1 MALLPRGIAPGL
13 ERAISSFAVVV
24 LEGGRAV
31 GKSTL
36 CRTIISQNAW
46 AELVDLSNP
55 GVADAVRLDPLRFL
69 RDLPTPAFIDEAQLL
84 PELPIWVK
92 HVIDEREGRP
102 SQFVLTG
109 SARLGR
115 DQLGGS
121 DPLAGRSIRLRMWSL
136 VPSEQSGQ
144 PVPIANMLFSDEF
157 SQLFDQDGG
166 ARSNLRV
173 GSRVGKPDEV
183 PEWDVRGWLRG
194 GLPGIPG
201 VLRTADSDQWNQA
214 ISYYVESVIPLGA
227 GSTRVDHSRLT
238 RAFRYLAANPAQQ
251 LNVARMANELEYRA
265 DTVRN
270 YIDALDAAFLVFR
283 VEAHRPT
290 EHKVLTA
297 HPRLHVGDLGLA
309 AWAGRLA
316 TIEPHA
322 AVLGGLLENQLALAL
337 AATTSWTSQPIALRH
352 WRDQRAKH
360 EVDLLLVHDDGRCI
374 PIEVKSS
381 ISVGPADTVGL
392 LAFAATNRDVFARGM
407 VAYCGTRTIDLT
419 PVGLP
424 SRSILAVPISQLLG
438 ASANRL

>member
-1 MALLPRGIAPGL
+1 VALLPRGIAPAL
-13 ERAISSFAVVV
+13 EHAISSFAVVV

-36 CRTIISQNAW
+36 CRTVIDRNDW

-55 GVADAVRLDPLRFL
+55 GVAEAIRLDPLRFL
-69 RDLPTPAFIDEAQLL
+69 QDLPTPAFIDEAQLL

-92 HVIDEREGRP
+92 QVIDQRGGSP

-121 DPLAGRSIRLRMWSL
+121 DPLAGRSVRLRMWSL
-136 VPSEQSGQ
+136 TPSEQSGQ
-144 PVPIANMLFSDEF
+144 PVAIATALFSDEF
-157 SQLFDQDGG
+157 SQPLGPG
-166 ARSNLRV
+166 TRPRSNPNV
-173 GSRVGKPDEV
+173 GTHVKGQQAV
-183 PEWDVRGWLRG
+183 PEWDVRSWVRG

-201 VLRTADSDQWNQA
+201 VIRPANSDQWNQA
-214 ISYYVESVIPLGA
+214 ISSYVESVIPLGA

-238 RAFRYLAANPAQQ
+238 RTFRYLAANPAQQ
-251 LNVARMANELEYRA
+251 LNVARMANELQYRA
-265 DTVRN
+265 DTVRS
-270 YIDALDAAFLVFR
+270 YIDALEAAFLLFR
-283 VEAHRPT
+283 LEAHRPS

-297 HPRLHVGDLGLA
+297 HPRLHVSDLGLA
-309 AWAGRLA
+309 AWAGRLS
-316 TIEPHA
+316 TTEPHA
-322 AVLGGLLENQLALAL
+322 AALGGLLENQVALAL
-337 AATTSWTSQPIALRH
+337 AASTAWTSQPIALRH
-352 WRDQRAKH
+352 WRDQRAKQ

-392 LAFAATNRDVFARGM
+392 QAFAAANREVFVRGI

-419 PVGLP
+419 PVHLP
-424 SRSILAVPISQLLG
+424 SRSILAVPISELLG
-438 ASANRL
+438 GV